1 MREVGNLG
9 AVTVAFTPDELR
21 ELDAAVSNIKMEG
34 ARLPQPSMELTQR
47 EAPLKNQGR

>member
-9 AVTVAFTPDELR
+9 AVTVAFTLDELR
-21 ELDAAVSNIKMEG
+21 ELDAAVPSIKGEG